1 MVDYFNK
8 DENIQ
13 LDRIIMDSIV
23 KIREPSAD
31 PDEQSEVQATNFK
44 IAELWNRPDVAARIL
59 VDLGEDAST
68 VCDQDRCNSGIK
80 RALLQGQT
88 QFLDIY
94 LKYGRIELN
103 KFLRQD
109 VVESLYNEVCLSLF
123 FVSFVLNVLFCPDFY

>member
-1 MVDYFNK
+1 
-8 DENIQ
+8 
-13 LDRIIMDSIV
+13 MDSIV

-109 VVESLYNEVCLSLF
+109 VVESLYNEVCLSLI